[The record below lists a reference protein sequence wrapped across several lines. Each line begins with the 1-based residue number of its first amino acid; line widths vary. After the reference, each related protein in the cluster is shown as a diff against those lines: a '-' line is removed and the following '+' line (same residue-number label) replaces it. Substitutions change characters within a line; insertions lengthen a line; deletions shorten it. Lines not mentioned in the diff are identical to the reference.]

1 MPQRVAA
8 SEDARVN
15 IRYLGFRSTARGRE
29 YSLRVIDGL
38 ATRLFVLVITHQ
50 DFASQRARFQDAPD
64 LCFTKLERDLEEN
77 PDLVPQ
83 APSVLTTQDFAAYH
97 KARLQPASVKRRR
110 PRD

>member
-1 MPQRVAA
+1 M
-8 SEDARVN
+8 N
-15 IRYLGFRSTARGRE
+15 IRYVGFRSTPRGRE

-38 ATRLFVLVITHQ
+38 ATRLFVLIITHE
-50 DFASQRARFQDAPD
+50 DFAARRARFQDAPD

-83 APSVLTTQDFAAYH
+83 APSVLTTRDLLDYH
-97 KARLQPASVKRRR
+97 RAQLQPATVRRRR

>member
-1 MPQRVAA
+1 M
-8 SEDARVN
+8 N

-38 ATRLFVLVITHQ
+38 ATRLFVLVITHE

-64 LCFTKLERDLEEN
+64 LCFTKLEHDLEEN
-77 PDLVPQ
+77 PGLVPE
-83 APSVLTTQDFAAYH
+83 AASVLTARDFLDYH
-97 KARLQPASVKRRR
+97 RARVQPAGTKRRR